1 MFCKHL
7 DILSPQITLYNKDI
21 LYHTSK
27 ISIILSIFC
36 FFIIGIL
43 SIGQFLAFYFGLE
56 KPKLTFYSVFLEEA
70 GSISFNPNSFFHFIN
85 INKDNR
91 NPETEEFDFQM
102 FRIIGFETY
111 LEEYINNRSLNNFNH
126 WLYGPCDKESDIQ
139 NISTLVTDKNFA
151 KYACIKKYFDLNEQK
166 YIDIN
171 ESNFRWPE
179 IEHGTKNFSH
189 KFYSVIIEKCEEN
202 TLNEI
207 YNDNR
212 KCKQDMQFE
221 QIKNYGY
228 VNFYFIDQQ
237 VDEEDHLRPIK
248 KYYNR
253 IENKISKDSYCI
265 NNIYLNPII
274 LLTYYNGIFKNNA
287 ILNYTQTLDRS
298 DIYILPQNKEKEIY
312 MGYYIWLNK
321 RGNFYSREYMTLTD
335 AISNI
340 GGISNVV
347 ISFFI
352 FINKI
357 FNKYAIL
364 SDSKE
369 LFSIYQKTVKK
380 NKNIKNEIKL
390 KNLKNKNIDLNK
402 SIKSIK
408 EENRNS
414 NFENDIQFQT
424 KNKFCEK
431 IRTESQ
437 NTNFNDATYIDGKN
451 YKYEYSDIITS
462 RDGKDIEKTEDN
474 IHNNK
479 ENLNFCK
486 YLIYNISCGKAY
498 KHLKTYEKFKMKIIS
513 VENLLESYLNI
524 NNLIEIEKI
533 KDK

>member
-1 MFCKHL
+1 
-7 DILSPQITLYNKDI
+7 
-21 LYHTSK
+21 
-27 ISIILSIFC
+27 
-36 FFIIGIL
+36 
-43 SIGQFLAFYFGLE
+43 
-56 KPKLTFYSVFLEEA
+56 
-70 GSISFNPNSFFHFIN
+70 
-85 INKDNR
+85 
-91 NPETEEFDFQM
+91 
-102 FRIIGFETY
+102 
-111 LEEYINNRSLNNFNH
+111 
-126 WLYGPCDKESDIQ
+126 
-139 NISTLVTDKNFA
+139 
-151 KYACIKKYFDLNEQK
+151 
-166 YIDIN
+166 
-171 ESNFRWPE
+171 
-179 IEHGTKNFSH
+179 
-189 KFYSVIIEKCEEN
+189 
-202 TLNEI
+202 
-207 YNDNR
+207 
-212 KCKQDMQFE
+212 
-221 QIKNYGY
+221 
-228 VNFYFIDQQ
+228 
-237 VDEEDHLRPIK
+237 
-248 KYYNR
+248 
-253 IENKISKDSYCI
+253 
-265 NNIYLNPII
+265 
-274 LLTYYNGIFKNNA
+274 
-287 ILNYTQTLDRS
+287 
-298 DIYILPQNKEKEIY
+298 
-312 MGYYIWLNK
+312 
-321 RGNFYSREYMTLTD
+321 MTLTD

-369 LFSIYQKTVKK
+369 LFSIYSKTVKN

-437 NTNFNDATYIDGKN
+437 NTNFNDATYIDEKN

-486 YLIYNISCGKAY
+486 YLIYNISCCGKAY
-498 KHLKTYEKFKMKIIS
+498 KHLKAYEIFKMKIIS
-513 VENLLESYLNI
+513 VQHLLEIYLNI